1 MTSGAHSHNA
11 AHFRQVTPSGQRT
24 MRTCLGAAAELQ
36 RLDQLPTGWADGLR
50 WLHCEGYCLH
60 RPGLAIAAMRAARAA
75 GAQVRSGPPQ
85 QHTLRTLQISAVRGF
100 DKMLHHGPAS
110 IVLVPSRCA
119 ICTGVPGPGQL

>member
-1 MTSGAHSHNA
+1 MHTLESAMTSGAHSHNV

-36 RLDQLPTGWADGLR
+36 RLDQLPTGWAEELL

-75 GAQVRSGPPQ
+75 GAQVRSGPSLAHVHCTL
-85 QHTLRTLQISAVRGF
+85 HT
-100 DKMLHHGPAS
+100 
-110 IVLVPSRCA
+110 CA
-119 ICTGVPGPGQL
+119 